1 MIIGIVFVIIIF
13 ILLSAFFSGMETG
26 LISINKYKLEK
37 ESKNDPLKAGLKE
50 FIENPDNFLGTTLL
64 GTNISVVIVTS
75 VFIAYFVENKRILSN
90 EIATIVIAIIILI
103 FAEIIPKAIY
113 RDNANYLVPKTYP
126 ILKFFYYLFRPFAFC
141 LTWITNKFL
150 KLLGINERN
159 SYLKITR
166 EDLSYLVSET
176 KSDSLLEIPQKEMLE
191 DVLEFNE
198 LTAKN
203 VMIPRIEINA
213 ISHDTKLKDLI
224 KIVQEEGFTRYPVYE
239 ENLDQIIGILIIHD
253 ILDVDDLEKHT
264 ANDFIRQAYFITE
277 NMDVQTILR
286 QMQLRKKSM
295 AIVVDSF
302 GGTSGLVTTE
312 DIIEEVVGDIEDEYD
327 NEEAEKEI
335 KKIND
340 NTYEIRGFVEIDVLN
355 DEYDFDFPEGDY
367 ETIAGFIIDQIGRIP
382 IKGFSFTSLNKK
394 IEIMEVTGNRIDKI
408 RLLITK

>member
-1 MIIGIVFVIIIF
+1 MIIGIIFVIIVF

-37 ESKNDPLKAGLKE
+37 ESKNDSVKAGVKE
-50 FIENPDNFLGTTLL
+50 FLENPDKFLGTTLF

-75 VFIAYFVENKRILSN
+75 VFIAYFVENKKYLSN
-90 EIATIVIAIIILI
+90 ETATIIITVILLI

-113 RDNANYLVPKTYP
+113 RDNANYLVPKTYH

-141 LTWITNKFL
+141 LTWITNRFL
-150 KLLGINERN
+150 KLLGINEQN
-159 SYLKITR
+159 TYLKISR

-176 KSDSLLEIPQKEMLE
+176 KSDDFLQTPQKEMLE

-213 ISHDTKLKDLI
+213 VSYDTNLKDLI
-224 KIVQEEGFTRYPVYE
+224 KTAQEKGFTRYPVFK

-253 ILDVDDLEKHT
+253 IIGVDDLENHT
-264 ANDFIRQAYFITE
+264 ANDFIRKAYFIPE

-295 AIVVDSF
+295 AIVVDSY
-302 GGTSGLVTTE
+302 GGTAGLVTTE
-312 DIIEEVVGDIEDEYD
+312 DIIEEIVGEIEDEYD
-327 NEEAEKEI
+327 NEEIEKEI

-340 NTYEIRGFVEIDVLN
+340 NTYEIRGFVEIDFLN

-382 IKGFSFTSLNKK
+382 LKGFVFNFMNKK

-408 RLLITK
+408 RLQIKK